1 MASGRIL
8 GEMFDTPDYK
18 LWVDWRSVVDNV
30 RNSSLVTAEMYI
42 QYIGSGTGAAGQWNG
57 APILAIDGKKRE
69 ATDTKVDT
77 SSGRPVLLFGV
88 YNQPVEHDPDGYK
101 AVEIKGEVGWVTGT
115 TLTGG
120 GRIEGIAAMDKADV
134 DPPIFSSNV
143 LVPIKGKDYVKVT
156 FTTKSDLSLVEYSLD
171 GGDFIAVDYSGSAF
185 VSFYIRDLKIDTV
198 YSLVVR
204 ITKAGNNMQALSPQ
218 ITFKTSK
225 VYVNDFELDKD
236 YISVKQGE
244 TAKLVEGVDYFLY
257 PEDATDKSLTVKNTN
272 SSVCSAEYVDG
283 AVVVHGK
290 AKGTADLRLFVNSTL
305 HIYGVPEFRVRVSV
319 KVPVE
324 GVSFNIKQTTL
335 RVGDT
340 WQADCTVLPVGCD
353 GYDVELRSLMPSV
366 ATVDGSVVTAVA
378 AGVAQIS
385 VVVTADEKEY
395 TDVCEITVV
404 AAGSL
409 DGYQNYY
416 EPVDFLTENVL
427 NDIWRNAQIIK
438 ALFDLQTKDKY
449 KIGEL
454 TKPPQSTVGG
464 VAQPYGGT
472 QLADVKAVLDGVETD
487 MQALNSSK
495 IESVYYITS
504 SYRIDPWGIDKAG
517 VWRWLQILEDLF
529 QMLTTDVGYWGYL
542 QCTDGTPTVDGR
554 TLAARGTS
562 VAVDF
567 ASVIR

>member
-8 GEMFDTPDYK
+8 GEMFDTTDYK
-18 LWVDWRSVVDNV
+18 LWIDWRSVVDNMS
-30 RNSSLVTAEMYI
+30 NSSLVTAEMYI
-42 QYIGSGTGAAGQWNG
+42 QYIGSGTGAVGQWNG
-57 APILAIDGKKRE
+57 APILTIDGKKHE
-69 ATDTKVDT
+69 ATDTAVDT
-77 SSGRPVLLFGV
+77 SSGQPVLLFGV
-88 YNQPVEHDPDGYK
+88 YNQLVEHDPDGYK
-101 AVEIKGEVGWVTGT
+101 AVEIKGEVGWVIGT

-120 GRIEGIAAMDKADV
+120 GRIEGIAAMDKADAAK
-134 DPPIFSSNV
+134 PAFLSNV
-143 LVPIKGKDYVKVT
+143 QILAGFDYARISFQT
-156 FTTKSDLSLVEYSLD
+156 GTNISLVEYSLN
-171 GGDFIAVDYSGSAF
+171 GGDFVQTDYSGSANIF
-185 VSFYIRDLKIDTV
+185 FYIRGLQIDTV

-204 ITKAGNNMQALSPQ
+204 ITKAENGMQALSPQ
-218 ITFKTSK
+218 VTFKTSK
-225 VYVNDFELDKD
+225 VYVNDFVLNNDF
-236 YISVKQGE
+236 ISVKLGE

-257 PEDATDKSLTVKNTN
+257 PENATDKSLTVKNTN

-290 AKGTADLRLFVNSTL
+290 AKGTADLRLSVNSTL
-305 HIYGVPEFRVRVSV
+305 PIYGVPEFRVRVSV

-324 GVSFNIKQTTL
+324 GVSFDIKQTTL

-340 WQADCTVLPVGCD
+340 WQADYTVLPIGCD

-366 ATVDGSVVTAVA
+366 ATVNGSVVTAVA
-378 AGVAQIS
+378 AGVAPIS

-395 TDVCEITVV
+395 TDVCEVTVV
-404 AAGSL
+404 ASGSL
-409 DGYQNYY
+409 EGYQNYY

-449 KIGEL
+449 KIGAL

-487 MQALNSSK
+487 MQVLNSSK
-495 IESVYYITS
+495 IESIYYITG
-504 SYRIDPWGIDKAG
+504 SYRIDPWGVDKAG
-517 VWRWLQILEDLF
+517 VWSWLQILEDLF

-542 QCTDGTPTVDGR
+542 QCTDGIPTVDGR

-567 ASVIR
+567 ASVIG

>member
-1 MASGRIL
+1 MAAGRIL

-18 LWVDWRSVVDNV
+18 LWVDWRSVVDNMS
-30 RNSSLVTAEMYI
+30 NSSLVTAEMYI

-57 APILAIDGKKRE
+57 APILTIDGKKHQ

-77 SSGRPVLLFGV
+77 TSGQPVLLFGV
-88 YNQPVEHDPDGYK
+88 YNQLVEHDPDGYK
-101 AVEIKGEVGWVTGT
+101 AAEIKGTVGSVLGT
-115 TLTGG
+115 TLIGG

-134 DPPIFSSNV
+134 AKPVFLNSVQISAGFDYARVSFQTGSN
-143 LVPIKGKDYVKVT
+143 I
-156 FTTKSDLSLVEYSLD
+156 SLVEYSLN
-171 GGDFIAVDYSGSAF
+171 GGDFVSANYSGSANIF
-185 VSFYIRDLKIDTV
+185 FYIRGLQIDTV

-204 ITKAGNNMQALSPQ
+204 ITKAENGMQALSPQ
-218 ITFKTSK
+218 VTFKTSK
-225 VYVNDFELDKD
+225 VYVNDFVLTKD

-244 TAKLVEGVDYFLY
+244 TAKLVDGVDYFLY
-257 PEDATDKSLTVKNTN
+257 PENATDKSLTVKNTN

-283 AVVVHGK
+283 AVIVHGK
-290 AKGTADLRLFVNSTL
+290 AKGTADLRLSVNSTL
-305 HIYGVPEFRVRVSV
+305 PIYGVPEFRVRVSV

-340 WQADCTVLPVGCD
+340 WQADYTVLPIGCD

-366 ATVDGSVVTAVA
+366 ATVNGSVVTAVA
-378 AGVAQIS
+378 AGVAPIS

-395 TDVCEITVV
+395 TDVCEVTVV

-409 DGYQNYY
+409 EGYQNYY

-449 KIGEL
+449 KIGAL
-454 TKPPQSTVGG
+454 TKPPQSTVNG
-464 VAQPYGGT
+464 VAQTYGGT
-472 QLADVKAVLDGVETD
+472 QLADVKGVLDGVETD
-487 MQALNSSK
+487 MQVLNSSK
-495 IESVYYITS
+495 IESIYYITS
-504 SYRIDPWGIDKAG
+504 SYRIDPWGVDKAG
-517 VWRWLQILEDLF
+517 VWRWLQILEELF

-567 ASVIR
+567 ASVIG

>member
-1 MASGRIL
+1 MAAGRIL
-8 GEMFDTPDYK
+8 GEMFDTTDYK
-18 LWVDWRSVVDNV
+18 LWVDWRSVVDNM

-42 QYIGSGTGAAGQWNG
+42 QYTGSGTGAAGQWNG
-57 APILAIDGKKRE
+57 APILTIDGKKHE
-69 ATDTKVDT
+69 ATDTAVDT
-77 SSGRPVLLFGV
+77 SSGQPVLLFGV
-88 YNQPVEHDPDGYK
+88 YNQLVEHDPDGYK

-134 DPPIFSSNV
+134 AKPVFLSNV
-143 LVPIKGKDYVKVT
+143 QILAGFDHARVSFQTGSNI
-156 FTTKSDLSLVEYSLD
+156 SLVEYSLN
-171 GGDFIAVDYSGSAF
+171 GGDFVSANYSGSASIF
-185 VSFYIRDLKIDTV
+185 FYIRDLKIDTV
-198 YSLVVR
+198 YLLAVR
-204 ITKAGNNMQALSPQ
+204 ITKAENGVQALSPQ
-218 ITFKTSK
+218 VTFKTLK
-225 VYVNDFELDKD
+225 VYVNDFVLNNDF
-236 YISVKQGE
+236 ISVKLGE

-257 PEDATDKSLTVKNTN
+257 PENATDKSLTVKNTN
-272 SSVCSAEYVDG
+272 SGVCSAEYVDG

-290 AKGTADLRLFVNSTL
+290 AKGTADLRLSVNSTL
-305 HIYGVPEFRVRVSV
+305 PIYGVPEFRVRVSV

-340 WQADCTVLPVGCD
+340 WQADYTVLPVGCD
-353 GYDVELRSLMPSV
+353 DYDVELRSLMPSV

-449 KIGEL
+449 KIGAL

-517 VWRWLQILEDLF
+517 VWCWLQILEDLF

-567 ASVIR
+567 ASVIS

>member
-8 GEMFDTPDYK
+8 GEMFDTTDYK
-18 LWVDWRSVVDNV
+18 LWIDWRSVVDNIS
-30 RNSSLVTAEMYI
+30 NSSLVTAEMYI
-42 QYIGSGTGAAGQWNG
+42 QYIGSGTGAVGQWNG
-57 APILAIDGKKRE
+57 APILTIDGKKHE
-69 ATDTKVDT
+69 ATDTAVDT
-77 SSGRPVLLFGV
+77 SSGQPVLLFGV
-88 YNQPVEHDPDGYK
+88 YNQLVEHDPDGYK
-101 AVEIKGEVGWVTGT
+101 AVEIKGEVGWVIGT

-134 DPPIFSSNV
+134 AKPAFLSNV
-143 LVPIKGKDYVKVT
+143 QILAGFDYARISFQT
-156 FTTKSDLSLVEYSLD
+156 GTNISLVEYSLN
-171 GGDFIAVDYSGSAF
+171 GGDFVQTDYSGSANIF
-185 VSFYIRDLKIDTV
+185 FYIRGLQIDTV

-204 ITKAGNNMQALSPQ
+204 ITKAENGMQALSPQ
-218 ITFKTSK
+218 VTFKTSK
-225 VYVNDFELDKD
+225 VYVNDFVLNNDF
-236 YISVKQGE
+236 ISVKLGE

-257 PEDATDKSLTVKNTN
+257 PENATDKSLTVKNTN

-290 AKGTADLRLFVNSTL
+290 AKGTADLRLSVNSTL
-305 HIYGVPEFRVRVSV
+305 PIYGVPEFRVRVSV

-340 WQADCTVLPVGCD
+340 WQADYTVLPIGCD

-366 ATVDGSVVTAVA
+366 ATVNGSVVTAVA
-378 AGVAQIS
+378 AGVAPIS

-395 TDVCEITVV
+395 TDVCEVTVV
-404 AAGSL
+404 ASGSL
-409 DGYQNYY
+409 EGYQNYY

-449 KIGEL
+449 KIGAL

-487 MQALNSSK
+487 MQVLNSSK
-495 IESVYYITS
+495 IESIYYITG
-504 SYRIDPWGIDKAG
+504 SYRIDPWGVDKAG

-542 QCTDGTPTVDGR
+542 QCTDGIPTVDGR

-567 ASVIR
+567 ASVIG

>member
-8 GEMFDTPDYK
+8 GEMFDTTDYK
-18 LWVDWRSVVDNV
+18 LWIDWRSVVDNMSK
-30 RNSSLVTAEMYI
+30 SSLVTAEMYI
-42 QYIGSGTGAAGQWNG
+42 QYIGSGTGAVGQWNG
-57 APILAIDGKKRE
+57 APILTIDGKKHE
-69 ATDTKVDT
+69 ATDTAVDT
-77 SSGRPVLLFGV
+77 SSGQPVLLFGV
-88 YNQPVEHDPDGYK
+88 YNQLVEHDPDGYK
-101 AVEIKGEVGWVTGT
+101 AVEIKGEVGWVIGT

-134 DPPIFSSNV
+134 AKPAFLSNV
-143 LVPIKGKDYVKVT
+143 QILAGFDYARISFQT
-156 FTTKSDLSLVEYSLD
+156 GTNISLVEYSLN
-171 GGDFIAVDYSGSAF
+171 GGDFVQTDYSGSANIF
-185 VSFYIRDLKIDTV
+185 FYIRGLQIDTV

-204 ITKAGNNMQALSPQ
+204 ITKAENGMQALSPQ
-218 ITFKTSK
+218 VTFKTSK
-225 VYVNDFELDKD
+225 VYVNDFVLNNDF
-236 YISVKQGE
+236 ISVKLGE

-257 PEDATDKSLTVKNTN
+257 PENATDKSLTVKNTN

-290 AKGTADLRLFVNSTL
+290 AKGTADLRLSVNSTL
-305 HIYGVPEFRVRVSV
+305 PIYGVPEFRVRVSV

-340 WQADCTVLPVGCD
+340 WQADYTVLPIGCD

-366 ATVDGSVVTAVA
+366 ATVNGSVVTAVA
-378 AGVAQIS
+378 AGVAPIS

-395 TDVCEITVV
+395 TDVCEVTVV
-404 AAGSL
+404 ASGSL
-409 DGYQNYY
+409 EGYQNYY

-449 KIGEL
+449 KIGAL

-487 MQALNSSK
+487 MQVLNSSK
-495 IESVYYITS
+495 IESIYYITG
-504 SYRIDPWGIDKAG
+504 SYRIDPWGVDKAG

-542 QCTDGTPTVDGR
+542 QCTDGIPTVDGR

-567 ASVIR
+567 ASVIG

>member
-1 MASGRIL
+1 MAAGRIL
-8 GEMFDTPDYK
+8 GEMFDTQDYK
-18 LWVDWRSVVDNV
+18 LWVDWRSVVDDMS
-30 RNSSLVTAEMYI
+30 NSSLVTAEMYI

-57 APILAIDGKKRE
+57 APILTIDGKKHE
-69 ATDTKVDT
+69 ATDTAVDT
-77 SSGRPVLLFGV
+77 SSGEPVLLFGV
-88 YNQPVEHDPDGYK
+88 YNQLVEHDPDGYK
-101 AVEIKGEVGWVTGT
+101 AAEIKGAVYSVLGT

-134 DPPIFSSNV
+134 AKPVFLNSVQISAGFDYARVSFQTGSN
-143 LVPIKGKDYVKVT
+143 I
-156 FTTKSDLSLVEYSLD
+156 SLVEYSLN
-171 GGDFIAVDYSGSAF
+171 GGDFVSANYSGSANIF
-185 VSFYIRDLKIDTV
+185 FYIRGLQIDTV

-204 ITKAGNNMQALSPQ
+204 ITKAENGMQALSPQ
-218 ITFKTSK
+218 VTFKTSK
-225 VYVNDFELDKD
+225 VYVNDFVLTKD

-244 TAKLVEGVDYFLY
+244 TAKLVDGVDYFLY
-257 PEDATDKSLTVKNTN
+257 PENATDKSLTVKNTN

-283 AVVVHGK
+283 AVIVHGK
-290 AKGTADLRLFVNSTL
+290 AKGTADLRLSVNSTL
-305 HIYGVPEFRVRVSV
+305 PIYGVPEFRVRVSV

-324 GVSFNIKQTTL
+324 GVSFNIKQITL

-340 WQADCTVLPVGCD
+340 WHADYTVLPIGCD
-353 GYDVELRSLMPSV
+353 DYDVELRSLMPSV

-378 AGVAQIS
+378 AGVAPIS

-395 TDVCEITVV
+395 TDVCKVTVV
-404 AAGSL
+404 AAGSIE
-409 DGYQNYY
+409 GYQNYY

-449 KIGEL
+449 KIGAL
-454 TKPPQSTVGG
+454 AKPPQSTVNG

-472 QLADVKAVLDGVETD
+472 QLADVKGVLDGVETD
-487 MQALNSSK
+487 MQVLNSSK
-495 IESVYYITS
+495 IESIYYITS

-567 ASVIR
+567 ASVIG

>member
-1 MASGRIL
+1 MAAGRIL

-18 LWVDWRSVVDNV
+18 LWVDWRSVVDNMS
-30 RNSSLVTAEMYI
+30 NSSLVTAEMYI

-57 APILAIDGKKRE
+57 APILTIDGKKHQ
-69 ATDTKVDT
+69 ATDTKVDMT
-77 SSGRPVLLFGV
+77 SGQPVLLFGV
-88 YNQPVEHDPDGYK
+88 YNQLVEHDPDGYK
-101 AVEIKGEVGWVTGT
+101 AAEIKGTVGSVLGT
-115 TLTGG
+115 TLIGG

-134 DPPIFSSNV
+134 AKPVFLNNV
-143 LVPIKGKDYVKVT
+143 QISAGFDYARVSFQT
-156 FTTKSDLSLVEYSLD
+156 GTNISLVEYSLN
-171 GGDFIAVDYSGSAF
+171 GGDFVSADYSGSANIF
-185 VSFYIRDLKIDTV
+185 FYIRDLKIDTV
-198 YSLVVR
+198 YLLVVR

-218 ITFKTSK
+218 VTFKTSK
-225 VYVNDFELDKD
+225 VYVNDFVLNNDFV
-236 YISVKQGE
+236 SVKQGE

-257 PEDATDKSLTVKNTN
+257 PENATDKSLTVKNTN

-290 AKGTADLRLFVNSTL
+290 AKGTADLRLSVNSTL
-305 HIYGVPEFRVRVSV
+305 SIYGVPEFRVRVSV

-340 WQADCTVLPVGCD
+340 WQADYTVLPIGCD

-366 ATVDGSVVTAVA
+366 ATVNGSVVTAVA
-378 AGVAQIS
+378 AGVAPIS

-395 TDVCEITVV
+395 TDVCEVTVV

-409 DGYQNYY
+409 EGYQNYY

-449 KIGEL
+449 KIGAL
-454 TKPPQSTVGG
+454 TKPPQSTVNG

-472 QLADVKAVLDGVETD
+472 QLADVKGVLDGVETD
-487 MQALNSSK
+487 MQVLNSSK
-495 IESVYYITS
+495 IESIYYITS

-567 ASVIR
+567 ASVIG

>member
-1 MASGRIL
+1 MAAGRIL
-8 GEMFDTPDYK
+8 GEMFDAPDYK
-18 LWVDWRSVVDNV
+18 LWVDWRSVVDNMS
-30 RNSSLVTAEMYI
+30 NSSLVTAEMYI

-57 APILAIDGKKRE
+57 APTLTIDGKKHE
-69 ATDTKVDT
+69 ATNTKVDT
-77 SSGRPVLLFGV
+77 TSGQPVLLFGV
-88 YNQPVEHDPDGYK
+88 YNQLVEHDPDGYK
-101 AVEIKGEVGWVTGT
+101 AAEIKGEVGLVTGT

-120 GRIEGIAAMDKADV
+120 GRVEGIAAMDKADV
-134 DPPIFSSNV
+134 AKPVFLNNVQISAGFDYARVSFQTGSN
-143 LVPIKGKDYVKVT
+143 I
-156 FTTKSDLSLVEYSLD
+156 SLVEYSLN
-171 GGDFIAVDYSGSAF
+171 GGDFVSANYSGSANIF
-185 VSFYIRDLKIDTV
+185 FYIRGLQIDTV

-204 ITKAGNNMQALSPQ
+204 ITKAENGMQALSPQ
-218 ITFKTSK
+218 VTFKTSK
-225 VYVNDFELDKD
+225 VYVNDFVLNNDF
-236 YISVKQGE
+236 ISVKQGE

-257 PEDATDKSLTVKNTN
+257 PENATDKSLTVKNTN

-283 AVVVHGK
+283 AVIVRGK
-290 AKGTADLRLFVNSTL
+290 AKGTADLRLSVNSTL
-305 HIYGVPEFRVRVSV
+305 PIYGVPEFRVRVSV
-319 KVPVE
+319 KVPVD

-340 WQADCTVLPVGCD
+340 WQADYTVLPVGCD

-378 AGVAQIS
+378 AGVAPIG

-395 TDVCEITVV
+395 TDVCEVTVV

-409 DGYQNYY
+409 EGYQNYY

-449 KIGEL
+449 KIGTL
-454 TKPPQSTVGG
+454 TKPPQSTVNG

-487 MQALNSSK
+487 MQVLNSSK
-495 IESVYYITS
+495 IESIYYITS

-529 QMLTTDVGYWGYL
+529 QMLTTDVGFWGYL
-542 QCTDGTPTVDGR
+542 QCTDGIPTVDGR

-567 ASVIR
+567 ASVIG

>member
-1 MASGRIL
+1 MAAGRIL
-8 GEMFDTPDYK
+8 GEMFDTTDYK
-18 LWVDWRSVVDNV
+18 LWVDWRSVVDNM

-42 QYIGSGTGAAGQWNG
+42 QYTGSGTGAAGQWNG
-57 APILAIDGKKRE
+57 APILTIDGKKHE
-69 ATDTKVDT
+69 ATDTAVDT
-77 SSGRPVLLFGV
+77 SSGQPVLLFGV
-88 YNQPVEHDPDGYK
+88 YNQLVEHDPDGYK
-101 AVEIKGEVGWVTGT
+101 AVEIKGEVGWVIGT

-134 DPPIFSSNV
+134 AKPAFLSNV
-143 LVPIKGKDYVKVT
+143 QILAGFDYARISFQT
-156 FTTKSDLSLVEYSLD
+156 GTNISLVEYSLND
-171 GGDFIAVDYSGSAF
+171 GDFVQTDYSGSANIF
-185 VSFYIRDLKIDTV
+185 FYIRGLQIDTV

-204 ITKAGNNMQALSPQ
+204 ITKAENGMQALSPKV
-218 ITFKTSK
+218 TFKTSK
-225 VYVNDFELDKD
+225 VYVNDFVLNNDF
-236 YISVKQGE
+236 ISVKLGE

-257 PEDATDKSLTVKNTN
+257 PENATDKSLTVKNTN
-272 SSVCSAEYVDG
+272 SNVCSAEYIDG
-283 AVVVHGK
+283 AVIVHGK
-290 AKGTADLRLFVNSTL
+290 AKGTADLRLSVNSTL
-305 HIYGVPEFRVRVSV
+305 PIYGVPEFRVRVSV

-335 RVGDT
+335 RVGDA
-340 WQADCTVLPVGCD
+340 WQADYTVLPVGCD

-366 ATVDGSVVTAVA
+366 ATVNGSVVTAVA
-378 AGVAQIS
+378 AGVAPIG

-395 TDVCEITVV
+395 TDVCEVTVV

-409 DGYQNYY
+409 DVYQNYY

-449 KIGEL
+449 KIGAL
-454 TKPPQSTVGG
+454 TKPPQSTVNG

-487 MQALNSSK
+487 MQVLNSSK

-517 VWRWLQILEDLF
+517 VWHWLQILEDLF

-562 VAVDF
+562 VVVDF
-567 ASVIR
+567 ASVIS

>member
-1 MASGRIL
+1 MAAGRIL

-18 LWVDWRSVVDNV
+18 LWVDWRSVVDNMS
-30 RNSSLVTAEMYI
+30 NSSLVTAEMYI

-57 APILAIDGKKRE
+57 APILTVDGKKHQ
-69 ATDTKVDT
+69 ATDTKVDMT
-77 SSGRPVLLFGV
+77 SGQPVLLFGV
-88 YNQPVEHDPDGYK
+88 YNQLVEHDPDGYK
-101 AVEIKGEVGWVTGT
+101 AAEIKGTVGSVLGT
-115 TLTGG
+115 TLIGG

-134 DPPIFSSNV
+134 AKPVFLNNV
-143 LVPIKGKDYVKVT
+143 QISAGFDYARVSFQT
-156 FTTKSDLSLVEYSLD
+156 GTNISLVEYSLN
-171 GGDFIAVDYSGSAF
+171 GGDFVSADYSGSANIF
-185 VSFYIRDLKIDTV
+185 FYIRDLKIDTV
-198 YSLVVR
+198 YLLVVR

-218 ITFKTSK
+218 VTFKTSK
-225 VYVNDFELDKD
+225 VYVNDFVLNNDFV
-236 YISVKQGE
+236 SVKQGE

-257 PEDATDKSLTVKNTN
+257 PENATDKSLTVKNTN

-290 AKGTADLRLFVNSTL
+290 AKGTADLRLSVNSTL
-305 HIYGVPEFRVRVSV
+305 SIYGVPEFRVRVSV

-340 WQADCTVLPVGCD
+340 WQADYTVLPIGCD

-366 ATVDGSVVTAVA
+366 ATVNGSVVTAVA
-378 AGVAQIS
+378 AGVAPIS

-395 TDVCEITVV
+395 TDVCEVTVV

-409 DGYQNYY
+409 EGYQNYY

-449 KIGEL
+449 KIGAL
-454 TKPPQSTVGG
+454 TKPPQSTVNG

-472 QLADVKAVLDGVETD
+472 QLADVKGVLDGVETD
-487 MQALNSSK
+487 MQVLNSSK
-495 IESVYYITS
+495 IESIYYITS

-567 ASVIR
+567 ASVIG

>member
-8 GEMFDTPDYK
+8 GEMLEAQDYK
-18 LWVDWRSVVDNV
+18 LWVDWRSVVDNMS
-30 RNSSLVTAEMYI
+30 NSSLVTAEMYL

-57 APILAIDGKKRE
+57 APILTIDGKKHE
-69 ATDTKVDT
+69 ATDTNVDT
-77 SSGRPVLLFGV
+77 SSGKPVLLFGV
-88 YNQPVEHDPDGYK
+88 YNQLVEHDPDGYK
-101 AVEIKGEVGWVTGT
+101 AAEIKGEIGGVTGT
-115 TLTGG
+115 TLIGG
-120 GRIEGIAAMDKADV
+120 GRINGIAAMDKADV
-134 DPPIFSSNV
+134 AKPVFLGNLQILAGF
-143 LVPIKGKDYVKVT
+143 DYARVSFQT
-156 FTTKSDLSLVEYSLD
+156 GTNISLVEYSLN
-171 GGDFIAVDYSGSAF
+171 GGDFVSTNYSGSANIF
-185 VSFYIRDLKIDTV
+185 FYIRGLQIDTV

-204 ITKAGNNMQALSPQ
+204 ITKAENGMQALSPQ
-218 ITFKTSK
+218 VTFKTSK
-225 VYVNDFELDKD
+225 VYVNDFELTKD
-236 YISVKQGE
+236 YISVKLGE

-257 PEDATDKSLTVKNTN
+257 PDNATDKSLTVSNTN

-290 AKGTADLRLFVNSTL
+290 AKGTADLRLSVNSTL
-305 HIYGVPEFRVRVSV
+305 PVYGVPEFRVRVNV
-319 KVPVE
+319 KIPVE
-324 GVSFNIKQTTL
+324 GVSFNIKQTKL

-340 WQADCTVLPVGCD
+340 WQADYTVLPIGCD
-353 GYDVELRSLMPSV
+353 GYDVELRSFAPSV

-378 AGVAQIS
+378 AGVAQIG
-385 VVVTADEKEY
+385 VTVTADEKEY
-395 TDVCEITVV
+395 TDVCEVTVV

-409 DGYQNYY
+409 EGYQNYY

-438 ALFDLQTKDKY
+438 ALFDLQNKDKY
-449 KIGEL
+449 KVGAI
-454 TKPPQSTVGG
+454 TKPPQSTVDG
-464 VAQPYGGT
+464 VVQPYGGT

-487 MQALNSSK
+487 MQVLNSSK

-517 VWRWLQILEDLF
+517 VWRWLQVLDDLF

-542 QCTDGTPTVDGR
+542 QCADGTPTVDGR

-567 ASVIR
+567 ASVIL

>member
-1 MASGRIL
+1 MAAGRIL
-8 GEMFDTPDYK
+8 SEMFDTQDYK
-18 LWVDWRSVVDNV
+18 LWVDWRSVVDNMS
-30 RNSSLVTAEMYI
+30 NSSLVTAEMYI

-57 APILAIDGKKRE
+57 APILTIDGKKHE
-69 ATDTKVDT
+69 ATDTAVDT
-77 SSGRPVLLFGV
+77 SSGEPVLLFGV
-88 YNQPVEHDPDGYK
+88 YNQLVEHDPDGYK
-101 AVEIKGEVGWVTGT
+101 AAEIKGAVYSVLGT
-115 TLTGG
+115 TFTGG

-134 DPPIFSSNV
+134 AKPVFLNSVQILARFDYARVSFQTGSN
-143 LVPIKGKDYVKVT
+143 I
-156 FTTKSDLSLVEYSLD
+156 SLVEYSLN
-171 GGDFIAVDYSGSAF
+171 GGDFVSANYSGSANIF
-185 VSFYIRDLKIDTV
+185 FYIRGLQIDTV

-204 ITKAGNNMQALSPQ
+204 ITKAENGMQALSPQ
-218 ITFKTSK
+218 VTFKTSK
-225 VYVNDFELDKD
+225 VYVNDFVLTKD

-244 TAKLVEGVDYFLY
+244 TAKLVDGVDYFLY
-257 PEDATDKSLTVKNTN
+257 PENATDKSLTVKNTN

-283 AVVVHGK
+283 AVIVHGK
-290 AKGTADLRLFVNSTL
+290 AKGTADLRLSVNSTL
-305 HIYGVPEFRVRVSV
+305 PIYGVPELRVRVSV

-340 WQADCTVLPVGCD
+340 WQADYTVLPIGCD

-366 ATVDGSVVTAVA
+366 ATVNGSVVTAVA
-378 AGVAQIS
+378 AGVAPIS

-395 TDVCEITVV
+395 TDVCEVTVV

-409 DGYQNYY
+409 EGYQNYY

-449 KIGEL
+449 KIGAL
-454 TKPPQSTVGG
+454 TKPPQSTVNG
-464 VAQPYGGT
+464 VAQTYGGT
-472 QLADVKAVLDGVETD
+472 QLADVKGVLDGVETD
-487 MQALNSSK
+487 MQVLNSSK
-495 IESVYYITS
+495 IESIYYITS
-504 SYRIDPWGIDKAG
+504 SYRIDPWGVDKAG
-517 VWRWLQILEDLF
+517 VWRWLQVLEDLF

-567 ASVIR
+567 ASVIG

>member
-1 MASGRIL
+1 MAAGRIL

-18 LWVDWRSVVDNV
+18 LWVDWRSVVDNTS
-30 RNSSLVTAEMYI
+30 NSSLVTAEMYI
-42 QYIGSGTGAAGQWNG
+42 QYIGSGTGATGQWNG
-57 APILAIDGKKRE
+57 APILTIDGKKHQ
-69 ATDTKVDT
+69 ATDTAVDT
-77 SSGRPVLLFGV
+77 SGGKPVLLFGV
-88 YNQPVEHDPDGYK
+88 YNQLVEHDQDGYK
-101 AVEIKGEVGWVTGT
+101 AAEIKGEVGWVLGT

-120 GRIEGIAAMDKADV
+120 GRVEGIAAMDKADV
-134 DPPIFSSNV
+134 AKPVFLSNV
-143 LVPIKGKDYVKVT
+143 QISAGFDYARISFQT
-156 FTTKSDLSLVEYSLD
+156 GSNISLVEYSLN
-171 GGDFIAVDYSGSAF
+171 GGDFVSANYSGSANIF
-185 VSFYIRDLKIDTV
+185 FYIRGLQIDTV

-204 ITKAGNNMQALSPQ
+204 ITKAENGMQALSQ
-218 ITFKTSK
+218 QVTFKTSK
-225 VYVNDFELDKD
+225 VYVNDFVLTKD
-236 YISVKQGE
+236 YISVKLGE

-257 PEDATDKSLTVKNTN
+257 PENATDKSLTVKNTN

-283 AVVVHGK
+283 AVIVRGK
-290 AKGTADLRLFVNSTL
+290 AKGTEDLRLSVNSTL
-305 HIYGVPEFRVRVSV
+305 PIYGVPEFRVRVSV

-340 WQADCTVLPVGCD
+340 WQADYTVLPVGCD

-378 AGVAQIS
+378 AGVAPIG

-395 TDVCEITVV
+395 TDVCEVTVV

-409 DGYQNYY
+409 EGYQNYY

-449 KIGEL
+449 KIGAL
-454 TKPPQSTVGG
+454 TKPPQSTVNG

-472 QLADVKAVLDGVETD
+472 QLADVKAVLDSVEAD
-487 MQALNSSK
+487 MEVLNSSK
-495 IESVYYITS
+495 IESIYYITS
-504 SYRIDPWGIDKAG
+504 SYRIDPWGIDKVG

-529 QMLTTDVGYWGYL
+529 QMLTTDVGYWGCL

-554 TLAARGTS
+554 ALAARGTS

-567 ASVIR
+567 ASVIG

>member
-1 MASGRIL
+1 MAAGRIL
-8 GEMFDTPDYK
+8 GEMLEAQDYK
-18 LWVDWRSVVDNV
+18 LWVDWRSVVDNMS
-30 RNSSLVTAEMYI
+30 NSSLVTAEMYI

-57 APILAIDGKKRE
+57 APILTIDGKKHE
-69 ATDTKVDT
+69 ATDTAVDT
-77 SSGRPVLLFGV
+77 SSGKPVLLFGV
-88 YNQPVEHDPDGYK
+88 YNQLVEHDPDGYK
-101 AVEIKGEVGWVTGT
+101 AAEIKGEVGGVTGT
-115 TLTGG
+115 TLIGG
-120 GRIEGIAAMDKADV
+120 GRINGIAAMDKADV
-134 DPPIFSSNV
+134 AKPVFLGNLQILAGF
-143 LVPIKGKDYVKVT
+143 DYARVSFQT
-156 FTTKSDLSLVEYSLD
+156 GTNISLVEYSLN
-171 GGDFIAVDYSGSAF
+171 GGDFVSTNYSGSANIF
-185 VSFYIRDLKIDTV
+185 FYIRGLQIDTV

-204 ITKAGNNMQALSPQ
+204 ITKAENGMQALSSQ
-218 ITFKTSK
+218 ATFKTLK
-225 VYVNDFELDKD
+225 VYVNDFVLTKD
-236 YISVKQGE
+236 YISVKLGE

-257 PEDATDKSLTVKNTN
+257 PENATDKSLTVKNTN

-290 AKGTADLRLFVNSTL
+290 AKGTADLRLSVNSTL
-305 HIYGVPEFRVRVSV
+305 PIYGVPEFRVRVNV

-324 GVSFNIKQTTL
+324 GVRFNIKQTTL

-340 WQADCTVLPVGCD
+340 WQADYTVLPVGCD

-395 TDVCEITVV
+395 TDVCEMTVV

-409 DGYQNYY
+409 EGYQNYY

-427 NDIWRNAQIIK
+427 NDVWRNAQIIK

-449 KIGEL
+449 KVGTI
-454 TKPPQSTVGG
+454 TKPPQSTVDG
-464 VAQPYGGT
+464 VVQPYGGT

-487 MQALNSSK
+487 MQVLNSSK
-495 IESVYYITS
+495 IESIYYIAS

-529 QMLTTDVGYWGYL
+529 QMLTTDVGFWGCL
-542 QCTDGTPTVDGR
+542 QCTDGTPIVDGR
-554 TLAARGTS
+554 TLAARGNS

-567 ASVIR
+567 ASVIG

>member
-1 MASGRIL
+1 MAAGRIL
-8 GEMFDTPDYK
+8 GEMFDAPDYK
-18 LWVDWRSVVDNV
+18 LWVDWRSVVDNTSY
-30 RNSSLVTAEMYI
+30 SSLVTAEMYI

-57 APILAIDGKKRE
+57 APTLTIDGKKHE
-69 ATDTKVDT
+69 ATNTKVDT
-77 SSGRPVLLFGV
+77 TSGQPVLLFGV
-88 YNQPVEHDPDGYK
+88 YNQLVEHDPDGYK
-101 AVEIKGEVGWVTGT
+101 AAEIKGEVGLVTGT

-120 GRIEGIAAMDKADV
+120 GRVEGIAAMDKADV
-134 DPPIFSSNV
+134 AKPVFLNNVQISAGFDYARVSFQTGSN
-143 LVPIKGKDYVKVT
+143 I
-156 FTTKSDLSLVEYSLD
+156 SLVEYSLN
-171 GGDFIAVDYSGSAF
+171 GGDFVSANYSGSANIF
-185 VSFYIRDLKIDTV
+185 FYIRGLQIDTV

-204 ITKAGNNMQALSPQ
+204 ITKAENGMQALSSQ
-218 ITFKTSK
+218 VTFKTSK
-225 VYVNDFELDKD
+225 VYVNDFVLTKD

-257 PEDATDKSLTVKNTN
+257 PENATDKSLTVKNTD
-272 SSVCSAEYVDG
+272 SSVCSAEYIDG

-290 AKGTADLRLFVNSTL
+290 AKGTADLRLSVNSTL
-305 HIYGVPEFRVRVSV
+305 PIYGVPEFRVRVNV

-340 WQADCTVLPVGCD
+340 WQAYYTVLPIGCD
-353 GYDVELRSLMPSV
+353 GYNVELRSLMPSV

-378 AGVAQIS
+378 AGVAQID

-395 TDVCEITVV
+395 TDVCEVTVV

-409 DGYQNYY
+409 EGYQNYH

-427 NDIWRNAQIIK
+427 NDIWRNVQIIK

-449 KIGEL
+449 KIGAL
-454 TKPPQSTVGG
+454 TKPPQSTVNG
-464 VAQPYGGT
+464 VVQPYGGT

-487 MQALNSSK
+487 MQVLNSSK
-495 IESVYYITS
+495 IESIYYITS

-529 QMLTTDVGYWGYL
+529 QMLTTDVGFWGYL

-567 ASVIR
+567 VSVIG

>member
-8 GEMFDTPDYK
+8 GEMLEAQDYK
-18 LWVDWRSVVDNV
+18 LWADWRSVVDNMS
-30 RNSSLVTAEMYI
+30 NSSLVTAEMYI
-42 QYIGSGTGAAGQWNG
+42 QHTGSGTGAAGQWNS
-57 APILAIDGKKRE
+57 APILTIDGNKHE
-69 ATDTKVDT
+69 ATDTNVDT
-77 SSGRPVLLFGV
+77 SSGQPVLVLGV
-88 YNQPVEHDPDGYK
+88 YNQLVEHDPDGYK
-101 AVEIKGEVGWVTGT
+101 AAEIKGEVGGVTGT
-115 TLTGG
+115 TLIGG
-120 GRIEGIAAMDKADV
+120 GRINGIAAMDKADV
-134 DPPIFSSNV
+134 AKPVFLGNV
-143 LVPIKGKDYVKVT
+143 QILAGFDYARVSFQT
-156 FTTKSDLSLVEYSLD
+156 GTKISLVEYSLN
-171 GGDFIAVDYSGSAF
+171 GGDFVSTNYSGSANIF
-185 VSFYIRDLKIDTV
+185 FYIRGLQIDTV

-204 ITKAGNNMQALSPQ
+204 ITKAENGMQALSPQ
-218 ITFKTSK
+218 VTFKTSK
-225 VYVNDFELDKD
+225 VYVNDFELTKD
-236 YISVKQGE
+236 YISVKLGE

-257 PEDATDKSLTVKNTN
+257 PDNATDKSLTVSNTN

-290 AKGTADLRLFVNSTL
+290 AKGTADLRLSVNSTL
-305 HIYGVPEFRVRVSV
+305 PVYGVPEFRVRVNV
-319 KVPVE
+319 KIPVE

-340 WQADCTVLPVGCD
+340 WQADYTVLPIGCD
-353 GYDVELRSLMPSV
+353 GYDVELRSFVPSV

-378 AGVAQIS
+378 AGVAQIG
-385 VVVTADEKEY
+385 VTVTADEKEY
-395 TDVCEITVV
+395 TDVCEVTVV

-409 DGYQNYY
+409 EGYQNYY

-449 KIGEL
+449 KVGTI
-454 TKPPQSTVGG
+454 TKPPQSTVDG
-464 VAQPYGGT
+464 VVQPYGGT
-472 QLADVKAVLDGVETD
+472 QLADVKAVLDGVEED
-487 MQALNSSK
+487 MQVLNSSK

-504 SYRIDPWGIDKAG
+504 SYRIDPWGIDKDG

-542 QCTDGTPTVDGR
+542 QCADGTPTVDGR

-567 ASVIR
+567 ASGIL

>member
-1 MASGRIL
+1 MAAGRIL
-8 GEMFDTPDYK
+8 GEMFDTQDYK
-18 LWVDWRSVVDNV
+18 LWVDWRSVVDNMS
-30 RNSSLVTAEMYI
+30 NSSLVTAEMYI

-57 APILAIDGKKRE
+57 APILTIDGKKHE
-69 ATDTKVDT
+69 ATDTAVDT
-77 SSGRPVLLFGV
+77 SSGEPVLLFGV
-88 YNQPVEHDPDGYK
+88 YNQLVEHDPDGYK
-101 AVEIKGEVGWVTGT
+101 AAEIKGAVYSVLGT

-134 DPPIFSSNV
+134 AKPVFLNSVQISAGFDYARVSFQTGSN
-143 LVPIKGKDYVKVT
+143 I
-156 FTTKSDLSLVEYSLD
+156 SLVEYSLN
-171 GGDFIAVDYSGSAF
+171 GGDFVSANYSGSANIF
-185 VSFYIRDLKIDTV
+185 FYIRGLQIDTV

-204 ITKAGNNMQALSPQ
+204 ITKAENGMQALSPQ
-218 ITFKTSK
+218 VTFKTSK
-225 VYVNDFELDKD
+225 VYVNDFVLTKD

-244 TAKLVEGVDYFLY
+244 TAKLVDGVDYFLY
-257 PEDATDKSLTVKNTN
+257 PENATDKSLTVKNTN

-283 AVVVHGK
+283 AVIVHGK
-290 AKGTADLRLFVNSTL
+290 AKGTADLRLSVNSTL
-305 HIYGVPEFRVRVSV
+305 PIYGVPEFRVRVSV

-340 WQADCTVLPVGCD
+340 WQADYTVLPIGCD

-366 ATVDGSVVTAVA
+366 ATVNGSVVTAVA
-378 AGVAQIS
+378 AGVAPIS

-395 TDVCEITVV
+395 TDVCEVTVV

-409 DGYQNYY
+409 EGYQNYY

-449 KIGEL
+449 KIGAL
-454 TKPPQSTVGG
+454 TKPPQSTVNG
-464 VAQPYGGT
+464 VAQTYGGT
-472 QLADVKAVLDGVETD
+472 QLADVKGVLDGVETD
-487 MQALNSSK
+487 MQVLNSSK
-495 IESVYYITS
+495 IESIYYITS
-504 SYRIDPWGIDKAG
+504 SYRIDPWGVDKAG

-567 ASVIR
+567 ASVIG

>member
-1 MASGRIL
+1 MAAGRIL
-8 GEMFDTPDYK
+8 GEMFDTQDYK
-18 LWVDWRSVVDNV
+18 LWVDWRSVVDNMS
-30 RNSSLVTAEMYI
+30 NSSLVTAEMYI

-57 APILAIDGKKRE
+57 APILTIDGKKHE
-69 ATDTKVDT
+69 ATDTAVDT
-77 SSGRPVLLFGV
+77 SSGEPVLLFGV
-88 YNQPVEHDPDGYK
+88 YNQLVEHDPDGYK
-101 AVEIKGEVGWVTGT
+101 AAEIKGAVYSVLGT

-120 GRIEGIAAMDKADV
+120 GRIEGIAAMDKADAAKPV
-134 DPPIFSSNV
+134 FLSSV
-143 LVPIKGKDYVKVT
+143 QISAGFDYARVSFQT
-156 FTTKSDLSLVEYSLD
+156 GSNISLVEYSLN
-171 GGDFIAVDYSGSAF
+171 GGDFVSANYSGSANIF
-185 VSFYIRDLKIDTV
+185 FYIRGLQIDTF

-204 ITKAGNNMQALSPQ
+204 ITKAENGMQALSPQ
-218 ITFKTSK
+218 VTFKTSK
-225 VYVNDFELDKD
+225 VYVNDFVLTKD

-244 TAKLVEGVDYFLY
+244 TAKLVDGVDYFLY
-257 PEDATDKSLTVKNTN
+257 PENATDKSLTVKNTN

-283 AVVVHGK
+283 AVIVHGK
-290 AKGTADLRLFVNSTL
+290 AKGTADLRLSVNSTL
-305 HIYGVPEFRVRVSV
+305 PIYGVPEFRVRVSV

-324 GVSFNIKQTTL
+324 GVSFNIKQITL

-340 WQADCTVLPVGCD
+340 WHADYTVLPIGCD
-353 GYDVELRSLMPSV
+353 DYDVELRSLMPSV
-366 ATVDGSVVTAVA
+366 ATVNGSVVTAVA
-378 AGVAQIS
+378 AGVAPIS

-395 TDVCEITVV
+395 TDVCEVTVV

-409 DGYQNYY
+409 EGYQNYY

-449 KIGEL
+449 KIGAL
-454 TKPPQSTVGG
+454 TKPPQSTVNG
-464 VAQPYGGT
+464 VAQTYGGT
-472 QLADVKAVLDGVETD
+472 QLADVKGVLDGVETD
-487 MQALNSSK
+487 MQVLNSSK

-504 SYRIDPWGIDKAG
+504 SYRIDPWGVDKAG
-517 VWRWLQILEDLF
+517 VWRWLQVLEDLF

-567 ASVIR
+567 ASGIG

>member
-1 MASGRIL
+1 MAAGRII
-8 GEMFDTPDYK
+8 GEMFDAPDYK
-18 LWVDWRSVVDNV
+18 LWVDWRSVVDNMS
-30 RNSSLVTAEMYI
+30 NSSLVTAEMYI
-42 QYIGSGTGAAGQWNG
+42 QYIGSGTGASGQWNE
-57 APILAIDGKKRE
+57 APILTINSKKHE
-69 ATDTKVDT
+69 ATDTAVDM
-77 SSGRPVLLFGV
+77 SSGQPVLLFGV
-88 YNQPVEHDPDGYK
+88 YNQLVEHDPDGYK
-101 AVEIKGEVGWVTGT
+101 AAEIKGNVGRVLGT

-120 GRIEGIAAMDKADV
+120 GKVEGVAAMDKADV
-134 DPPIFSSNV
+134 AEPVFLSNV
-143 LVPIKGKDYVKVT
+143 QVLVGFDYARVSFRT
-156 FTTKSDLSLVEYSLD
+156 GTNISLVEYSLN
-171 GGDFIAVDYSGSAF
+171 GGDFVSVNYSGSANIF
-185 VSFYIRDLKIDTV
+185 FYIRGLQIDTV

-204 ITKAGNNMQALSPQ
+204 ITKAENGMQALSSQ
-218 ITFKTSK
+218 VTFKTSK
-225 VYVNDFELDKD
+225 VYVNDFELTKD

-257 PEDATDKSLTVKNTN
+257 PENATDKSLTVKNTN

-283 AVVVHGK
+283 AVIVHGK
-290 AKGTADLRLFVNSTL
+290 AKGTADLRLSVNSTL
-305 HIYGVPEFRVRVSV
+305 PVYGVPEFRVRVNV
-319 KVPVE
+319 KVPVD

-340 WQADCTVLPVGCD
+340 WQADYTVLPIGCD

-378 AGVAQIS
+378 AGVAQIG

-395 TDVCEITVV
+395 TDVCEVTVV

-409 DGYQNYY
+409 EGYQNYY

-449 KIGEL
+449 KIGAL

-472 QLADVKAVLDGVETD
+472 QLADVKAVLDGVEED
-487 MQALNSSK
+487 MQVLNSSK
-495 IESVYYITS
+495 IESVYYIVS

-567 ASVIR
+567 ASVMG

>member
-1 MASGRIL
+1 MAAGRIL

-18 LWVDWRSVVDNV
+18 LWVDWRSVVDNMS
-30 RNSSLVTAEMYI
+30 NSSLVTAEMYI
-42 QYIGSGTGAAGQWNG
+42 QYTGSGTGAAGQWNG
-57 APILAIDGKKRE
+57 APILTIDGKKHE
-69 ATDTKVDT
+69 ATDTAVDT
-77 SSGRPVLLFGV
+77 SSGQPVLLFGV
-88 YNQPVEHDPDGYK
+88 YNQVVEHDPDGYK
-101 AVEIKGEVGWVTGT
+101 AAEIKGEVGWVTGT

-134 DPPIFSSNV
+134 AKPVFLSNV
-143 LVPIKGKDYVKVT
+143 QISAGFDYAMVSFQT
-156 FTTKSDLSLVEYSLD
+156 GTNISLVEYSLN
-171 GGDFIAVDYSGSAF
+171 GGDFVQTDYSGSANIF
-185 VSFYIRDLKIDTV
+185 FYIRGLQIYTV

-204 ITKAGNNMQALSPQ
+204 ITKAENGMQALSSEV
-218 ITFKTSK
+218 TFKTSK
-225 VYVNDFELDKD
+225 VYVNDFVLNNDF
-236 YISVKQGE
+236 ISVKLGE

-257 PEDATDKSLTVKNTN
+257 PENATDKSLTVKNTN

-283 AVVVHGK
+283 TVVVHGK
-290 AKGTADLRLFVNSTL
+290 AKGTADLRLSVNSTL
-305 HIYGVPEFRVRVSV
+305 PIYGVPEFRVRVSV

-340 WQADCTVLPVGCD
+340 WQAEYTVLPIGCD

-366 ATVDGSVVTAVA
+366 ATVNGSVVTAVA
-378 AGVAQIS
+378 AGVAPIS

-395 TDVCEITVV
+395 TDVCEVTVV

-409 DGYQNYY
+409 EGYQNYY

-449 KIGEL
+449 KIGAL
-454 TKPPQSTVGG
+454 TKPPQSTVNG

-487 MQALNSSK
+487 MQVLNSSK

-504 SYRIDPWGIDKAG
+504 SYRIDPWGIDKVG

-529 QMLTTDVGYWGYL
+529 QMLTTDVGFWGCL
-542 QCTDGTPTVDGR
+542 QCTDGTPIVDGR

-567 ASVIR
+567 ASVIG

>member
-1 MASGRIL
+1 MAAGRIL

-18 LWVDWRSVVDNV
+18 LWVDWRSVVDNTS
-30 RNSSLVTAEMYI
+30 NSSLVTAEMYI
-42 QYIGSGTGAAGQWNG
+42 QYTGSGTGAAGQWNG
-57 APILAIDGKKRE
+57 APILTIDGKKHQ

-77 SSGRPVLLFGV
+77 SSGQPVLLFGV
-88 YNQPVEHDPDGYK
+88 YNQLVEHDQDGYK
-101 AVEIKGEVGWVTGT
+101 AAEIKGEVGWVTGT
-115 TLTGG
+115 TLIGG

-134 DPPIFSSNV
+134 AKPVFLNSVHTLAGFDYARVSFQTGSN
-143 LVPIKGKDYVKVT
+143 I
-156 FTTKSDLSLVEYSLD
+156 SLVEYSLN
-171 GGDFIAVDYSGSAF
+171 GGDFVSANYSGSANIF
-185 VSFYIRDLKIDTV
+185 FYIRGLQIDTV

-204 ITKAGNNMQALSPQ
+204 ITKAENGMQALSPQ
-218 ITFKTSK
+218 VTFKTSK
-225 VYVNDFELDKD
+225 VYVNDFVLTKD
-236 YISVKQGE
+236 YISVKLGE

-257 PEDATDKSLTVKNTN
+257 PDNATDKSLTVKNTN
-272 SSVCSAEYVDG
+272 SSVCSSEYVDG

-290 AKGTADLRLFVNSTL
+290 AKGTADLRLSVNSTL
-305 HIYGVPEFRVRVSV
+305 PIYGVPEFRVRVSV

-340 WQADCTVLPVGCD
+340 WQADYTVLPVGCD

-378 AGVAQIS
+378 AGVAQIG

-395 TDVCEITVV
+395 TDVCEVTVV

-409 DGYQNYY
+409 EGYQNYY

-449 KIGEL
+449 KIGAL
-454 TKPPQSTVGG
+454 TKPPQSTVNG
-464 VAQPYGGT
+464 VAQPYGWT
-472 QLADVKAVLDGVETD
+472 QLADVKAVLDGIETD
-487 MQALNSSK
+487 MQVLNSSK
-495 IESVYYITS
+495 IESIYYITS

-567 ASVIR
+567 ASVIG

>member
-1 MASGRIL
+1 MAAGRIL
-8 GEMFDTPDYK
+8 GEMFDTTDYK
-18 LWVDWRSVVDNV
+18 LWVDWRSVVDNM

-42 QYIGSGTGAAGQWNG
+42 QYTGSGTGAAGQWNG
-57 APILAIDGKKRE
+57 APILTIDGKKHE
-69 ATDTKVDT
+69 ATDTAVDT
-77 SSGRPVLLFGV
+77 SSGQPVLLFGV
-88 YNQPVEHDPDGYK
+88 YNQLVEHDPDGYK

-134 DPPIFSSNV
+134 AKPVFLSNV
-143 LVPIKGKDYVKVT
+143 QILAGFDHARVSFQTGSNI
-156 FTTKSDLSLVEYSLD
+156 SLVEYSLN
-171 GGDFIAVDYSGSAF
+171 GGDFVSANYSGSASIF
-185 VSFYIRDLKIDTV
+185 FYIRDLKIDTV
-198 YSLVVR
+198 YSLAVR
-204 ITKAGNNMQALSPQ
+204 ITKAENGMQALSPQ
-218 ITFKTSK
+218 VTFKTLK
-225 VYVNDFELDKD
+225 VYVNDFVLNNDF
-236 YISVKQGE
+236 ISVKLGE

-257 PEDATDKSLTVKNTN
+257 PENATDKSLTVKNTN
-272 SSVCSAEYVDG
+272 SSVCSAEYIDG
-283 AVVVHGK
+283 AVIVHGK
-290 AKGTADLRLFVNSTL
+290 AKGTADLRLSVNSTL
-305 HIYGVPEFRVRVSV
+305 PVYGVPEFRVRVNV

-340 WQADCTVLPVGCD
+340 WQADYTVLPIGCD

-378 AGVAQIS
+378 AGVAPIS

-395 TDVCEITVV
+395 TDVCEVTVV

-409 DGYQNYY
+409 EGYQNYY

-449 KIGEL
+449 KIGAL

-567 ASVIR
+567 ASVIS

>member
-1 MASGRIL
+1 MAAGRIL
-8 GEMFDTPDYK
+8 GEMFDTQDYK
-18 LWVDWRSVVDNV
+18 LWVDWRSVVDNMS
-30 RNSSLVTAEMYI
+30 NSSLVTAEMYI

-57 APILAIDGKKRE
+57 APILTIDGKKHE
-69 ATDTKVDT
+69 ATDTAVDT
-77 SSGRPVLLFGV
+77 SSGEPVLLFGV
-88 YNQPVEHDPDGYK
+88 YNQLVEHDPDGYK
-101 AVEIKGEVGWVTGT
+101 AAEIKGAVYSVLGT

-134 DPPIFSSNV
+134 AKPVFLNSVQILAGFDYARASFQTGSN
-143 LVPIKGKDYVKVT
+143 I
-156 FTTKSDLSLVEYSLD
+156 SLVEYSLN
-171 GGDFIAVDYSGSAF
+171 GGDFVSANYSGSANIF
-185 VSFYIRDLKIDTV
+185 FYIRGLQIDTV

-204 ITKAGNNMQALSPQ
+204 ITKAENGMQALSPQ
-218 ITFKTSK
+218 VTFKTSK
-225 VYVNDFELDKD
+225 VYVNDFVLTKD

-244 TAKLVEGVDYFLY
+244 TAKLVDGVDYFLY
-257 PEDATDKSLTVKNTN
+257 PENATDKSLTVKNTN

-283 AVVVHGK
+283 AVIVHGK
-290 AKGTADLRLFVNSTL
+290 AKGTADLRLSVNSTL
-305 HIYGVPEFRVRVSV
+305 PIYGVPEFRVRVSV

-340 WQADCTVLPVGCD
+340 WQADYTVLPIGCD

-366 ATVDGSVVTAVA
+366 ATVNGSVVTAVA
-378 AGVAQIS
+378 AGVAPIS

-395 TDVCEITVV
+395 TDVCEVTVV
-404 AAGSL
+404 AAGSFE
-409 DGYQNYY
+409 GYQNYY

-449 KIGEL
+449 KIGAL
-454 TKPPQSTVGG
+454 TKPPQSTVNG
-464 VAQPYGGT
+464 VAQTYGGT
-472 QLADVKAVLDGVETD
+472 QLADVKGVLDGVETD
-487 MQALNSSK
+487 MQVLNSSK
-495 IESVYYITS
+495 IESIYYITS
-504 SYRIDPWGIDKAG
+504 SYRIDPWGVDKAG
-517 VWRWLQILEDLF
+517 VWRWLQVLEDLF

-567 ASVIR
+567 ASVIG

>member
-8 GEMFDTPDYK
+8 GEMFDTTDYK
-18 LWVDWRSVVDNV
+18 LWIDWRSVVDNMS
-30 RNSSLVTAEMYI
+30 NSSLVTAEMYI
-42 QYIGSGTGAAGQWNG
+42 QYIGSGTGAVGQWNG
-57 APILAIDGKKRE
+57 APILTIDGKKHE
-69 ATDTKVDT
+69 ATDTAVDT
-77 SSGRPVLLFGV
+77 SSGQPVLLFGV
-88 YNQPVEHDPDGYK
+88 YNQLVEHDPDGYK
-101 AVEIKGEVGWVTGT
+101 AVEIKGEVGWVIGT

-134 DPPIFSSNV
+134 AKPAFLSNV
-143 LVPIKGKDYVKVT
+143 QILAGFDYARISFQT
-156 FTTKSDLSLVEYSLD
+156 GTNISLVEYSLN
-171 GGDFIAVDYSGSAF
+171 GGDFVQTDYSGSANIF
-185 VSFYIRDLKIDTV
+185 FYIRGLQIDTV

-204 ITKAGNNMQALSPQ
+204 ITKAENGMQALSPQ
-218 ITFKTSK
+218 VTFKTSK
-225 VYVNDFELDKD
+225 VYVNDFVLNNDF
-236 YISVKQGE
+236 ISVKLGE

-257 PEDATDKSLTVKNTN
+257 PENATDKSLTVKNTN

-290 AKGTADLRLFVNSTL
+290 AKGTADLRLSVNSTL
-305 HIYGVPEFRVRVSV
+305 PIYGVPEFRVRVSV

-324 GVSFNIKQTTL
+324 GVSFDIKQTTL

-340 WQADCTVLPVGCD
+340 WQADYTVLPIGCD

-366 ATVDGSVVTAVA
+366 ATVNGSVVTAVA
-378 AGVAQIS
+378 AGVAPIS

-395 TDVCEITVV
+395 TDVCEVTVV
-404 AAGSL
+404 ASGSL
-409 DGYQNYY
+409 EGYQNYY

-449 KIGEL
+449 KIGAL

-487 MQALNSSK
+487 MQVLNSSK
-495 IESVYYITS
+495 IESIYYITG
-504 SYRIDPWGIDKAG
+504 SYRIDPWGVDKAG

-529 QMLTTDVGYWGYL
+529 QMLTTDVGHWGYL
-542 QCTDGTPTVDGR
+542 QCTDGIPTVDGR

-567 ASVIR
+567 ASVIG

>member
-1 MASGRIL
+1 MAAGRIL
-8 GEMFDTPDYK
+8 GEMFDTQDYK
-18 LWVDWRSVVDNV
+18 LWVDWRSVVENM

-42 QYIGSGTGAAGQWNG
+42 QYTGSGTGAAGQWNG
-57 APILAIDGKKRE
+57 APILTIDGKKHE
-69 ATDTKVDT
+69 ATDTAVYT
-77 SSGRPVLLFGV
+77 SSGQPVLLFGV
-88 YNQPVEHDPDGYK
+88 YNQLVEHDPDGYK
-101 AVEIKGEVGWVTGT
+101 AAEIKGAVYSVLGT

-134 DPPIFSSNV
+134 AKPVFLNSVQISAGFDYARVSFQTGSN
-143 LVPIKGKDYVKVT
+143 I
-156 FTTKSDLSLVEYSLD
+156 SLVEYSLN
-171 GGDFIAVDYSGSAF
+171 GGDFVSANYSGSANIF
-185 VSFYIRDLKIDTV
+185 FYIRGLQIDTV

-204 ITKAGNNMQALSPQ
+204 ITKAENGMQALSPQ
-218 ITFKTSK
+218 VTFKTSK
-225 VYVNDFELDKD
+225 VYVNDFVLTKD

-244 TAKLVEGVDYFLY
+244 TAKLVDGVDYFLY
-257 PEDATDKSLTVKNTN
+257 PENATDKSLTVKNTN

-283 AVVVHGK
+283 AVIVHGK
-290 AKGTADLRLFVNSTL
+290 AKGTADLRLSVNSTL
-305 HIYGVPEFRVRVSV
+305 PIYGVPEFRVRVSV

-340 WQADCTVLPVGCD
+340 WQADYTVLPIGCD

-366 ATVDGSVVTAVA
+366 ATVNGSVVTAVA
-378 AGVAQIS
+378 AGVAPIS

-395 TDVCEITVV
+395 TDVCEVTVV

-409 DGYQNYY
+409 EGYQNYY
-416 EPVDFLTENVL
+416 EPVDFLTENEL

-449 KIGEL
+449 KIGAL
-454 TKPPQSTVGG
+454 TKPPQSTVNG
-464 VAQPYGGT
+464 VAQTYGGT
-472 QLADVKAVLDGVETD
+472 QLADVKGVLDGVETD
-487 MQALNSSK
+487 MQVLNSSK
-495 IESVYYITS
+495 IESIYYITS
-504 SYRIDPWGIDKAG
+504 SYRIDPWGVDKAG
-517 VWRWLQILEDLF
+517 VWRWLQVLEDLF

-567 ASVIR
+567 ASVIG

>member
-1 MASGRIL
+1 MAAGRIL

-18 LWVDWRSVVDNV
+18 LWVDWRSVVDNMS
-30 RNSSLVTAEMYI
+30 NSSLVTAEMYI

-57 APILAIDGKKRE
+57 APILTIDGKKHQ
-69 ATDTKVDT
+69 ATDTKVDMT
-77 SSGRPVLLFGV
+77 SGQPVLLFGV
-88 YNQPVEHDPDGYK
+88 YNQLVEHDPDGYK
-101 AVEIKGEVGWVTGT
+101 AAEIKGTVGSVLGT
-115 TLTGG
+115 TLIGG

-134 DPPIFSSNV
+134 AKPVFLNNV
-143 LVPIKGKDYVKVT
+143 QISAGFDYARVSFQT
-156 FTTKSDLSLVEYSLD
+156 GTNISLVEYSLN
-171 GGDFIAVDYSGSAF
+171 GGDFVSADYSGSANIF
-185 VSFYIRDLKIDTV
+185 FYIRDLKIDTV
-198 YSLVVR
+198 YLLVVR

-218 ITFKTSK
+218 VTFKTSK
-225 VYVNDFELDKD
+225 VYVNDFVLNNDFV
-236 YISVKQGE
+236 SVKQGE

-257 PEDATDKSLTVKNTN
+257 PENATDKSLTVKNTN

-290 AKGTADLRLFVNSTL
+290 AKGTADLRLSVNSTL
-305 HIYGVPEFRVRVSV
+305 SIYGVPEFRARVSV

-340 WQADCTVLPVGCD
+340 WQADYTVLPIGCD

-366 ATVDGSVVTAVA
+366 ATVNGSVVTAVA
-378 AGVAQIS
+378 AGVAPIS

-395 TDVCEITVV
+395 TDVCEVTVV

-409 DGYQNYY
+409 EGYQNYY

-449 KIGEL
+449 KIGAL
-454 TKPPQSTVGG
+454 TKPPQSTVNG

-472 QLADVKAVLDGVETD
+472 QLADVKGVLDGVETD
-487 MQALNSSK
+487 MQVLNSSK
-495 IESVYYITS
+495 IESIYYITS

-567 ASVIR
+567 ASVIG

>member
-1 MASGRIL
+1 MAAGRIL

-18 LWVDWRSVVDNV
+18 LWVDWRSVVDNMS
-30 RNSSLVTAEMYI
+30 NSSLVTAEMYI

-57 APILAIDGKKRE
+57 APILTIDGKKHQ
-69 ATDTKVDT
+69 ATDTKVDMT
-77 SSGRPVLLFGV
+77 SGQPVLLFGV
-88 YNQPVEHDPDGYK
+88 YNQLVEHDPDGYK
-101 AVEIKGEVGWVTGT
+101 AAEIKGTVGSVLGT
-115 TLTGG
+115 TLIGG

-134 DPPIFSSNV
+134 AKPVFLNNV
-143 LVPIKGKDYVKVT
+143 QISAGFDYARVSFQT
-156 FTTKSDLSLVEYSLD
+156 GTNISLVEYSLN
-171 GGDFIAVDYSGSAF
+171 GGDFVSADYSGSANIF
-185 VSFYIRDLKIDTV
+185 FYIRGLQIDTV
-198 YSLVVR
+198 YLLVVR
-204 ITKAGNNMQALSPQ
+204 ITKAENGMQALSSQ
-218 ITFKTSK
+218 VTFKTSK
-225 VYVNDFELDKD
+225 VYVNDFVLNNDF
-236 YISVKQGE
+236 ISVKLGE

-257 PEDATDKSLTVKNTN
+257 PDNATDKSLTVKNTN
-272 SSVCSAEYVDG
+272 SSVCSAEYIDG
-283 AVVVHGK
+283 SVVVHGK
-290 AKGTADLRLFVNSTL
+290 AKGMADLRLSVNSTL
-305 HIYGVPEFRVRVSV
+305 PIYGVPEFRVRVSV
-319 KVPVE
+319 KIPVE

-340 WQADCTVLPVGCD
+340 WQADYTVLPVGCD
-353 GYDVELRSLMPSV
+353 DYDVELRSLMPSV

-378 AGVAQIS
+378 AGVAPIS

-395 TDVCEITVV
+395 TDVCEVTVV

-409 DGYQNYY
+409 EGYQNYY

-449 KIGEL
+449 KIGAL
-454 TKPPQSTVGG
+454 AKPPQSTVNG

-472 QLADVKAVLDGVETD
+472 QLADVKGVLDGVETD
-487 MQALNSSK
+487 MQVLNSSK
-495 IESVYYITS
+495 IESIYYITS

-567 ASVIR
+567 ASVIG

>member
-1 MASGRIL
+1 MAAGRIL

-18 LWVDWRSVVDNV
+18 LWVDWRSVVDNMS
-30 RNSSLVTAEMYI
+30 NSSLVTAEMYI

-57 APILAIDGKKRE
+57 APILTIDGKKHQ
-69 ATDTKVDT
+69 ATDTKVDMT
-77 SSGRPVLLFGV
+77 SGQPVLLFGV
-88 YNQPVEHDPDGYK
+88 YNQLVEHDPDGYK
-101 AVEIKGEVGWVTGT
+101 AAEIKGTVGSVLGT
-115 TLTGG
+115 TLIGG

-134 DPPIFSSNV
+134 AKPVFLNNV
-143 LVPIKGKDYVKVT
+143 QISAGFDYARVSFQT
-156 FTTKSDLSLVEYSLD
+156 GTNISLVEYSLN
-171 GGDFIAVDYSGSAF
+171 GGDFVSADYSGSANIF
-185 VSFYIRDLKIDTV
+185 FYIRGLQIDTV
-198 YSLVVR
+198 YLLVVR
-204 ITKAGNNMQALSPQ
+204 ITKAENGMQALSSQ
-218 ITFKTSK
+218 VTFKTSK
-225 VYVNDFELDKD
+225 VYVNDFVLNNDF
-236 YISVKQGE
+236 ISVKLGE

-257 PEDATDKSLTVKNTN
+257 PDNATDKSLTVKNTN
-272 SSVCSAEYVDG
+272 SSICSAEYIDG
-283 AVVVHGK
+283 TVVVHGK
-290 AKGTADLRLFVNSTL
+290 AKGMADLRLSVNSTL
-305 HIYGVPEFRVRVSV
+305 PIYGVPEFRVRVSV
-319 KVPVE
+319 KIPVE

-340 WQADCTVLPVGCD
+340 WQADYTVLPVGCD
-353 GYDVELRSLMPSV
+353 DYDVELRSLMPSV

-378 AGVAQIS
+378 AGVAPIS

-395 TDVCEITVV
+395 TDVCEVTVV

-409 DGYQNYY
+409 EGYQNYY

-449 KIGEL
+449 KIGAL
-454 TKPPQSTVGG
+454 AKPPQSTVNG

-472 QLADVKAVLDGVETD
+472 QLADVKGVLDGVETD
-487 MQALNSSK
+487 MQVLNSSK
-495 IESVYYITS
+495 IESIYYITS

-567 ASVIR
+567 ASVIG

>member
-1 MASGRIL
+1 MAAGRIL
-8 GEMFDTPDYK
+8 GEMFDTQDYK
-18 LWVDWRSVVDNV
+18 LWVDWRSVVDNMS
-30 RNSSLVTAEMYI
+30 NSSLVTAEMYI

-57 APILAIDGKKRE
+57 APILTIDGKKHE
-69 ATDTKVDT
+69 ATDTAVDT
-77 SSGRPVLLFGV
+77 SSGEPVLLFGV
-88 YNQPVEHDPDGYK
+88 YNQLVEHDPDGYK
-101 AVEIKGEVGWVTGT
+101 AAEIKGAVYSVLGT

-134 DPPIFSSNV
+134 AKPVFLSNV
-143 LVPIKGKDYVKVT
+143 QILAGFDHARVSFQTGSNI
-156 FTTKSDLSLVEYSLD
+156 SLVEYSLN
-171 GGDFIAVDYSGSAF
+171 GGEFVSANYSGSANIF
-185 VSFYIRDLKIDTV
+185 FYIRNLQIDTV

-218 ITFKTSK
+218 VTFRTSK
-225 VYVNDFELDKD
+225 VYVNDFVLNNDFV
-236 YISVKQGE
+236 SVKQGE

-257 PEDATDKSLTVKNTN
+257 PENATDKSLTVKNTN

-290 AKGTADLRLFVNSTL
+290 AKGTADLRLSVNSTL
-305 HIYGVPEFRVRVSV
+305 SIYGVPEFRVRVSV

-340 WQADCTVLPVGCD
+340 WQADYTVLPIGCD

-366 ATVDGSVVTAVA
+366 ATVNGSVVTAVA
-378 AGVAQIS
+378 AGVAPIS

-395 TDVCEITVV
+395 TDVCEVTVV

-409 DGYQNYY
+409 EGYQNYY

-449 KIGEL
+449 KIGAL
-454 TKPPQSTVGG
+454 TKPPQSTVNG

-542 QCTDGTPTVDGR
+542 QCTDCTPTVDGR

-567 ASVIR
+567 SSVIS

>member
-1 MASGRIL
+1 MAAGRIL

-18 LWVDWRSVVDNV
+18 LWVDWRSVVDNMS
-30 RNSSLVTAEMYI
+30 NSSLVTAEMYI

-57 APILAIDGKKRE
+57 APILTIDGKKHQ
-69 ATDTKVDT
+69 ATDTKVDMT
-77 SSGRPVLLFGV
+77 SGQPVLLFGV
-88 YNQPVEHDPDGYK
+88 YNQLVEHDPDGYK
-101 AVEIKGEVGWVTGT
+101 AAEIKGTVGSVLGT
-115 TLTGG
+115 TLIGG

-134 DPPIFSSNV
+134 AKPVFLNNV
-143 LVPIKGKDYVKVT
+143 QISAGFDYARVYFQT
-156 FTTKSDLSLVEYSLD
+156 GTNISLVEYSLN
-171 GGDFIAVDYSGSAF
+171 GGDFVSADYSGSANIF
-185 VSFYIRDLKIDTV
+185 FYIRDLKIDTV
-198 YSLVVR
+198 YLLVVR

-218 ITFKTSK
+218 VTFKTSK
-225 VYVNDFELDKD
+225 VYVNDFVLNNDFV
-236 YISVKQGE
+236 SVKQGE

-257 PEDATDKSLTVKNTN
+257 PENATDKSLTVKNTN

-283 AVVVHGK
+283 AVIVHGK
-290 AKGTADLRLFVNSTL
+290 AKGTADLRLSVNSTL
-305 HIYGVPEFRVRVSV
+305 PIYGVPEFRVRVSV

-340 WQADCTVLPVGCD
+340 WQADYTVLPIGCD

-366 ATVDGSVVTAVA
+366 ATVNGSVVTAVA
-378 AGVAQIS
+378 AGVAPIS

-395 TDVCEITVV
+395 TDVCEVTVV

-409 DGYQNYY
+409 EGYQNYY

-449 KIGEL
+449 KIGAL
-454 TKPPQSTVGG
+454 TKPPQSTVNG
-464 VAQPYGGT
+464 VAQTYGGT
-472 QLADVKAVLDGVETD
+472 QLADVKGVLDGVETD
-487 MQALNSSK
+487 MQVLNSSK
-495 IESVYYITS
+495 IESIYYITS
-504 SYRIDPWGIDKAG
+504 SYRIDPWGVDKAG

-529 QMLTTDVGYWGYL
+529 QMLTTDVGYWCYL

-567 ASVIR
+567 ASVIG

>member
-1 MASGRIL
+1 MAAGRIL

-18 LWVDWRSVVDNV
+18 LWADWRSVVDDMS
-30 RNSSLVTAEMYI
+30 NSSLVTAEMYI
-42 QYIGSGTGAAGQWNG
+42 QYTGSGTGAAGQWNG
-57 APILAIDGKKRE
+57 APILTIDGKKHE
-69 ATDTKVDT
+69 ATDTAVDM
-77 SSGRPVLLFGV
+77 SSGEPVLLFGV
-88 YNQPVEHDPDGYK
+88 YNQLVEHDPDGYK
-101 AVEIKGEVGWVTGT
+101 AAEIKGTVGWVLGT

-134 DPPIFSSNV
+134 AKPVFLSSV
-143 LVPIKGKDYVKVT
+143 QILAGFDYARVSFQT
-156 FTTKSDLSLVEYSLD
+156 GSNISLVEYSLN
-171 GGDFIAVDYSGSAF
+171 GGDFVSANYSGSANIF
-185 VSFYIRDLKIDTV
+185 FYIRGLKIDTV

-204 ITKAGNNMQALSPQ
+204 ITKAENGMQALSPQ
-218 ITFKTSK
+218 VTFKTSK
-225 VYVNDFELDKD
+225 VYVNDFVLTKD

-257 PEDATDKSLTVKNTN
+257 PENATDKSLTVKNTN

-290 AKGTADLRLFVNSTL
+290 AKGTADLRLSVNSTL
-305 HIYGVPEFRVRVSV
+305 SIYGVPEFRVRVSV

-340 WQADCTVLPVGCD
+340 WQADYTVLPVGCD

-366 ATVDGSVVTAVA
+366 ATVNGSMVTAVA
-378 AGVAQIS
+378 AGVAPIG

-395 TDVCEITVV
+395 TDVCEVTVV

-409 DGYQNYY
+409 EGYQNYY

-449 KIGEL
+449 KIGAL
-454 TKPPQSTVGG
+454 TKPPQSTVNG

-472 QLADVKAVLDGVETD
+472 QLEDVKGVLDGVETD
-487 MQALNSSK
+487 MQVLNSSK
-495 IESVYYITS
+495 IESIYYITS

-529 QMLTTDVGYWGYL
+529 QMLTTDVGFWGCL
-542 QCTDGTPTVDGR
+542 QCTDGTPIVDGR

-567 ASVIR
+567 ASVIG

>member
-1 MASGRIL
+1 MNG
-8 GEMFDTPDYK
+8 GEF
-18 LWVDWRSVVDNV
+18 VSAN
-30 RNSSLVTAEMYI
+30 
-42 QYIGSGTGAAGQWNG
+42 
-57 APILAIDGKKRE
+57 
-69 ATDTKVDT
+69 
-77 SSGRPVLLFGV
+77 
-88 YNQPVEHDPDGYK
+88 
-101 AVEIKGEVGWVTGT
+101 
-115 TLTGG
+115 
-120 GRIEGIAAMDKADV
+120 
-134 DPPIFSSNV
+134 
-143 LVPIKGKDYVKVT
+143 
-156 FTTKSDLSLVEYSLD
+156 
-171 GGDFIAVDYSGSAF
+171 YSGSANIF
-185 VSFYIRDLKIDTV
+185 FYIRNLQIDTV

-218 ITFKTSK
+218 VTFRTSK
-225 VYVNDFELDKD
+225 VYVNDFVLPND
-236 YISVKQGE
+236 YISVKLGG

-257 PEDATDKSLTVKNTN
+257 PDNATDKSLTVKNKN
-272 SSVCSAEYVDG
+272 SSVCSAEYIDG
-283 AVVVHGK
+283 AVIVHGK
-290 AKGTADLRLFVNSTL
+290 AKGTADLRLSVNSTL
-305 HIYGVPEFRVRVSV
+305 PVYGVPEFRVRVNV
-319 KVPVE
+319 KVPVD
-324 GVSFNIKQTTL
+324 GVSFNIKQITL

-340 WQADCTVLPVGCD
+340 GQADYTVLPIGCD

-378 AGVAQIS
+378 AGVAPIS

-395 TDVCEITVV
+395 TDVCEVTVV

-409 DGYQNYY
+409 EGYQNYY

-449 KIGEL
+449 KIGAL
-454 TKPPQSTVGG
+454 TKPPQSTAGG

-567 ASVIR
+567 ASVIS